1 MGLTLRIIKSC
12 LFLSLI
18 LLLGGSFWLTEEV
31 SRPLRITP
39 ENNSLEIENGLN
51 VRQIGDFLVAKKLV
65 RSSFPFLVS
74 YHIFA
79 DRRALQAGEYLLAND
94 ESIKSL
100 LVKLIKGQVRLHAI
114 VIREGMTAAEVAEL
128 LSFLGNPQE
137 FLRAIEDPTLIA
149 DLDSQA
155 RDLEGY
161 LFPET
166 YYFPKKIPAA
176 QALKTIISQFRQV
189 FEPAWQKRGAQLG
202 LSVREAVI
210 LASLIEKETSL
221 PAERPL
227 VSAVFH
233 NRLRL
238 GMKLDC
244 DPTVIYALK
253 KNGLTIEKLKQ
264 ADLMFPSPYN
274 TYLHAGL
281 PPGPICNP
289 GREALKAALF
299 PAPVNFLYFVS
310 RGDGSHYFSSSYQE
324 HLRAV
329 ARYQKA
335 NLKKNKPAK

>member
-31 SRPLRITP
+31 SRPLRINP

-79 DRRALQAGEYLLAND
+79 DRQALQAGEYLLAND

-100 LVKLIKGQVRLHAI
+100 LVKLIKGRVRLHAV

-128 LSFLGNPQE
+128 LSFLGNRQE

-189 FEPAWQKRGAQLG
+189 FEPAWQKRAAQLG
-202 LSVREAVI
+202 LSVREVVI

-289 GREALKAALF
+289 SLDSLKAALF